1 MIVLHANFFLTL
13 LATKWCQYSRHILG
27 KSPLLL
33 KKLCVCLMTIWWLIF
48 SGKSHTL
55 PGCLPL
61 IYQKNPAIL
70 VGNFHWVR
78 TVPVVHHLLKVSGL
92 SRHASRL
99 DSSYKMNFQFGTS
112 EPGKQR
118 DYLFRISVCPGNFPV
133 GRTKKRLPCI
143 YIPRG
148 ISGNLW

>member
-1 MIVLHANFFLTL
+1 MRLSHDNLMTHF
-13 LATKWCQYSRHILG
+13 LG
-27 KSPLLL
+27 KVPYTSWLFTTDLS
-33 KKLCVCLMTIWWLIF
+33 KK
-48 SGKSHTL
+48 SG
-55 PGCLPL
+55 
-61 IYQKNPAIL
+61 NL

-78 TVPVVHHLLKVSGL
+78 TVPVVQHLLKVSGL

-112 EPGKQR
+112 EPRKQR

-148 ISGNLW
+148 ISANFREFVVNGKQPLFTRMSRCGSLIESVCISAEDMK

>member
-1 MIVLHANFFLTL
+1 MRLSHDD
-13 LATKWCQYSRHILG
+13 
-27 KSPLLL
+27 
-33 KKLCVCLMTIWWLIF
+33 LMTHFLRKVPYTSWLF
-48 SGKSHTL
+48 TTDLSKKSGNF
-55 PGCLPL
+55 GWE
-61 IYQKNPAIL
+61 
-70 VGNFHWVR
+70 FHWVR

-118 DYLFRISVCPGNFPV
+118 DYLFRIFVCPGNFPV

>member
-1 MIVLHANFFLTL
+1 MIVLRANFFLP
-13 LATKWCQYSRHILG
+13 C
-27 KSPLLL
+27 
-33 KKLCVCLMTIWWLIF
+33 WLRNGASIVVIF
-48 SGKSHTL
+48 SGKV
-55 PGCLPL
+55 PYCW
-61 IYQKNPAIL
+61 KNYASVSWQSDDSFSQESPIHFL
-70 VGNFHWVR
+70 VVYHWFIKKIRQFWLGNFHWVR

-99 DSSYKMNFQFGTS
+99 DSSYKMKFGTS